1 MMFDIYEWHITRV
14 FSTIQMI
21 TYCDSGKKVIEGY
34 ILEKLIE
41 YVSFSEPKFII

>member
-1 MMFDIYEWHITRV
+1 MFDIYECHITRV

-21 TYCDSGKKVIEGY
+21 TYWDLGKKVIDGY

-41 YVSFSEPKFII
+41 YTSFSEPKFII